1 MTMRT
6 TVLFCAA
13 ALLAVCVPARA
24 ADQELLASA
33 KSLYESAS
41 YEAALSE
48 FSAIH
53 ASELADTV
61 DTYKALCLLGLGR
74 TREAEQALELVV
86 TRRPLLVLNDAEYS
100 PRVVALFRDVRKK
113 ALPAAAQQLYLA
125 ARTDYENKKY
135 DVAATGFTQVLQVIA
150 EIGAD
155 AQTTTLADLKE
166 LATGFA
172 TLADAKIAA
181 PAPPPPRAAAPA
193 PAATAPPAPAA
204 AATAPPPPRT
214 AAPAPAATGAA
225 TAAAMI
231 RPAFYTL
238 ADVDVTPP
246 VAVVQQIP
254 AWTFKTGYAPNRVF
268 NGLLDVLIDEHG
280 RVETATLA
288 EPLWPPYDLVLLA
301 AAKQWQY
308 QPAVRDGKPVKFKRT
323 LVINID
329 PGARRPR

>member
-1 MTMRT
+1 M
-6 TVLFCAA
+6 LFCAA
-13 ALLAVCVPARA
+13 ALLAVGVPARA
-24 ADQELLASA
+24 ADEELLASA

-135 DVAATGFTQVLQVIA
+135 DVAATGFTQVLQIIA

-172 TLADAKIAA
+172 TLADAKSAA

-193 PAATAPPAPAA
+193 PAA
-204 AATAPPPPRT
+204 AATAP
-214 AAPAPAATGAA
+214 AACGCGDGAPAASHGGPGTCGDGCGDGCRDD
-225 TAAAMI
+225 T
-231 RPAFYTL
+231 
-238 ADVDVTPP
+238 ADVLH
-246 VAVVQQIP
+246 A
-254 AWTFKTGYAPNRVF
+254 
-268 NGLLDVLIDEHG
+268 G
-280 RVETATLA
+280 RCRRH
-288 EPLWPPYDLVLLA
+288 A
-301 AAKQWQY
+301 AGGGRA
-308 QPAVRDGKPVKFKRT
+308 A
-323 LVINID
+323 D
-329 PGARRPR
+329 PGVDVQDRVRAQPRVQRTPRRADR